1 MDDISQ
7 ISIEIRGIM
16 QPYGDLKGEELKHEV
31 CRILDA
37 LGLYYKTEEYSAHG
51 SSIIGKRRRV
61 DVVIVDGFSNPIMH
75 VECKAQKDRG
85 SAEDKLFKALE
96 EANRDKRLGT
106 PSIIVIAGF
115 GWNEADMRH
124 AMLNGAV
131 RIENL
136 RDWLM
141 LYFQYRK
148 LKPNTDG
155 LPERY
160 PGQTDLFDGNFNSD
174 LN

>member
-1 MDDISQ
+1 
-7 ISIEIRGIM
+7 M
-16 QPYGDLKGEELKHEV
+16 QRYGNLKGEELKHEV
-31 CRILDA
+31 CCILDE

-61 DVVIVDGFSNPIMH
+61 DVVIFDGLGEVLMH
-75 VECKAQKDRG
+75 IECKAQKDRG
-85 SAEDKLFKALE
+85 SAEDKLFKAIE

-141 LYFQYRK
+141 FYFQYQQ
-148 LKPNTDG
+148 LKPSPHE
-155 LPERY
+155 LP
-160 PGQTDLFDGNFNSD
+160 DLKSRQGNIFNNDMNSE